1 MGNKRIISLLLI
13 LVLIFSVMGC
23 KGKNG
28 DQTSE
33 TNSPTATTKPKK
45 TEAPVDI
52 LSTKTP
58 APNKMKPVT
67 ADEATDDNATYT
79 DIISGV
85 KSDFND
91 ATTLAETGWNYYHSG
106 KAELSDEGIDGTH
119 CVKYY
124 GASREGDKYAFSCPT
139 TNLYKYLTKAGTYK
153 ISYMVRLGGEDYDS
167 ISGTGFKVII
177 RGNGAKDENSFI
189 APDKNKKNYRFD
201 PSATIDGEVGEWM
214 TVEFKIT
221 ILPDDIEAGVS
232 HSWYLCLHMI
242 NEYATEI
249 YIDDFKIQYAEPAP
263 ATEKLVTTAQTWVAS
278 EMTFI
283 AKKAVDDPVMTR
295 TFDVVF
301 TNGNKTITMP
311 GFWDGDNIWRVRFA
325 LPTEGKWTYK
335 TVYSDTSDS
344 GVHNKTGSIQVEK
357 YSGSL
362 EIYQRGFVKTQPNT
376 KYFTYADGT
385 PFFYLGD
392 THWNFVTEEY
402 DKAGAKSTG
411 TDATSHFK
419 YIVNKRISQ
428 GFTVYQSQPNEVS
441 FDMTDGIT
449 VKDIAGL
456 QNMDR
461 YFKYIADQGMVHAN
475 AQFFFASSMN
485 SVIMVNYTQ
494 AQYEKLLDALSRYW
508 VARYGA
514 YPVMYTLAQEV
525 DNDYYY
531 KENGASNT
539 TMNAL
544 NNPWK
549 FVCTAIAKYD
559 PYDNPIS
566 AHQEGASKIMDYTT
580 AVNSSFRNVEGHTW
594 WASQWK
600 PVLNVATNFSGARD
614 YWEGGQG
621 KPAVMYEG
629 RYEGLWT
636 NEYGARAQMWLSFL
650 NGMFGHGYGAIDI
663 WLYNSTYDMDAD
675 TKRDGVII
683 TVEDKQKPWGESIE
697 FAGGYQMGYAK
708 SFFEQYEWW
717 KLAPAFDDKKIFTS
731 ETGFYSVAYIEKDL
745 FICYL
750 YDDIS
755 KTGTKK
761 TGTLTGLDANADYTY
776 QWFNPRTT
784 AMSEPVKVQKD
795 GTNFVIGERPNAED
809 WVLVVQ
815 KSK

>member
-1 MGNKRIISLLLI
+1 MGNKRILALLLI

-23 KGKNG
+23 KDKSG
-28 DQTSE
+28 DPTGETS
-33 TNSPTATTKPKK
+33 SPTATTKPKK
-45 TEAPVDI
+45 TAAPVDI

-58 APNKMKPVT
+58 APNKMKPIT
-67 ADEATDDNATYT
+67 ADEASDGNATYV

-91 ATTLAETGWNYYHSG
+91 ATAVSETGWNYYHSG
-106 KAELSDEGIDGTH
+106 KVTLSDEGVDGTQ

-124 GASREGDKYAFSCPT
+124 GASREGNKYQYSTPT
-139 TNLYKYLTKAGTYK
+139 TNLYKLLTKAGTYK
-153 ISYMVRLGGEDYDS
+153 ISFMIRIGGEDADS
-167 ISGTGFKVII
+167 VGSSPFQIII
-177 RGNGAKDENSFI
+177 RGNGQQDENSFI
-189 APDKNKKNYRFD
+189 APDKNKKNYRFN
-201 PSATIDGEVGEWM
+201 PSATIDGEIDDWM
-214 TVEFKIT
+214 TVEFKLT
-221 ILPDDIEAGVS
+221 VLADDIEKGVS
-232 HSWYLCLHMI
+232 HAWYLCLHMI
-242 NEYATEI
+242 DEYATEF

-263 ATEKLVTTAQTWVAS
+263 ESEKLVTTAQTWVAS

-283 AKKAVDDPVMTR
+283 ANKTVDDPVNTR

-311 GFWDGDNIWRVRFA
+311 GFWDGDNVWRVRFA

-344 GVHNKTGSIQVEK
+344 GVHNKTGSIQVDK

-392 THWNFVTEEY
+392 THWNFVAEEY

-419 YIVNKRISQ
+419 YIVNKRVSQ
-428 GFTVYQSQPNEVS
+428 GYTVYQSQPNEVS

-449 VKDIAGL
+449 VKDLAGL

-485 SVIMVNYTQ
+485 SVVMVNYSK
-494 AQYEKLLDALSRYW
+494 AEYEKLLDTLSRYW

-539 TMNAL
+539 TMNGL

-549 FVCTAIAKYD
+549 FVCTALAKYD

-566 AHQEGASKIMDYTT
+566 AHQEGASKIMSYTT

-594 WASQWK
+594 WATQWK
-600 PVLNVATNFSGARD
+600 PVLNKATDFSGARD

-629 RYEGLWT
+629 RYDGLWT

-650 NGMFGHGYGAIDI
+650 NGIFGHGYGAIDI

-675 TKRDGVII
+675 TERDGVVT
-683 TVEDKQKPWGESIE
+683 TVETKKTPWGTSIE
-697 FAGGYQMGYAK
+697 YASGYQMGYAK
-708 SFFEQYEWW
+708 EFFEQYEWW
-717 KLAPAFDDKKIFTS
+717 KLTPAFDDKKIFTS

-745 FICYL
+745 FIAYL

-755 KTGTKK
+755 KAGTKK
-761 TGTLTGLDANADYTY
+761 TGTFTGLDANADYTY
-776 QWFNPRTT
+776 QWYNPRTT
-784 AMSEPVKVQKD
+784 AMSEPTKVQKD
-795 GTNFVIGERPNAED
+795 GSNFVIGERPSAED

-815 KSK
+815 KAK